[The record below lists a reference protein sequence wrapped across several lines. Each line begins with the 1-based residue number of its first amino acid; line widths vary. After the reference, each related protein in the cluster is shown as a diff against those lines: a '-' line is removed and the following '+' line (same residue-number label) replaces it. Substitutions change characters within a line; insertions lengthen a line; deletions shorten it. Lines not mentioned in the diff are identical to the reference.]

1 MLMFFKM
8 KKLKEKLKE
17 IRREMEIP
25 KDIEVEV
32 KNNEI
37 YAKKDGNE
45 IRKRF
50 PKVLVE
56 KHENKIIMKTKRA
69 TKREKKQINT
79 IYSHIENIF
88 QGLKKKFIY
97 KLQICSVH
105 FPMNV
110 SIKEDEIIIKNF
122 LGETKERKAK
132 ILPHADVKIE
142 KDIITVESVNK
153 EAAGQTAA
161 NIEKAAE
168 QKKRDKR
175 IFQDGIFMIEKAG
188 RKV

>member
-1 MLMFFKM
+1 M
-8 KKLKEKLKE
+8 KEKLKE
-17 IRREMEIP
+17 LKREMEIP
-25 KDIEVEV
+25 TDIEVEV

-37 YAKKDGNE
+37 HAKKEDKE

-56 KHENKIIMKTKRA
+56 KQENKIVIKTKRS

-88 QGLKKKFIY
+88 QGLKEKFVY
-97 KLQICSVH
+97 KLQVCSVH

-110 SIKEDEIIIKNF
+110 SIKDDEIIIKNF

-132 ILPHADVKIE
+132 ILSGADVKIE

-153 EAAGQTAA
+153 ELAGQTAA

-168 QKKRDKR
+168 QKGRDKR
-175 IFQDGIFMIEKAG
+175 IFQDGVFMIEKAG
-188 RKV
+188 RKI